1 MKDRIEQMKKEIR
14 LNQLESTS
22 YDKIDSVIES
32 QRLTIERL
40 EAIIMR
46 ESNGNEI
53 PNYLEFQPIHYYTP
67 RGVKAYPFKYTDHD
81 SVKYI
86 REMDGYHLFEM
97 VRGGKVNMVF
107 CKIGFKKN

>member
-1 MKDRIEQMKKEIR
+1 MENFKRIDEIIKPILNEIKLKAMLHKVEKFKE
-14 LNQLESTS
+14 EHPTS
-22 YDKIDSVIES
+22 
-32 QRLTIERL
+32 
-40 EAIIMR
+40 
-46 ESNGNEI
+46 NEI

-67 RGVKAYPFKYTDHD
+67 RGVKQYPFKYTDHD

-107 CKIGFKKN
+107 CKIGFKKK